1 MMLPKLRY
9 IILLALALRVAF
21 PVLILGLSNDVRVF
35 YDNDTI
41 EYIEPAR
48 GLIASG
54 QFTTKGVPEIERTPG
69 YPLLLI
75 PGIISC
81 HIELATIALQ
91 IVLSCFSVF
100 IIYKIGI
107 LLFDTTEIAILCAA
121 LYAVEPL
128 SIMYAARLY
137 SETLYA
143 TVLLIFLYFL
153 IRYLKSGA
161 LSDIILSATALAAT
175 AYVRP
180 ISYFMPSAITFALFL
195 WTLLRRSQ
203 NRNLFFHAAV
213 FFLIS
218 MSIIVVWQ
226 ARNKIETGYSGFSAI
241 SDQNLYFYVG
251 GGILAKKD
259 GVKLHEQLAKMG
271 YGVPE
276 TYFAL
281 HPEQRTWTQDEIHR
295 YRGREG
301 IKLVFENLRT
311 FFTLAFENTMTTLR
325 ETGATE
331 LLDMIKVDPTSP
343 EGARLKWILKLPL
356 FIVLL
361 AYWSLAAIG
370 VFSKRWANGAQL
382 MVLIVV
388 GAYLVLTASMGGI
401 GYSRFRHPVMPIV
414 CLMAGCGL
422 FTVLRGLKYRADPE
436 N

>member
-1 MMLPKLRY
+1 MGYLKLRY

-21 PVLILGLSNDVRVF
+21 PVLILGLSKDINVF

-48 GLIASG
+48 GLITSG
-54 QFTTKGVPEIERTPG
+54 QFATKGVPEIERTPG

-75 PGIISC
+75 PGIIFGR
-81 HIELATIALQ
+81 IELVTIALQ

-107 LLFDTTEIAILCAA
+107 LLFDTHEIAVLCAA
-121 LYAVEPL
+121 LLAVEPL
-128 SIMYAARLY
+128 SIMYAGRLY
-137 SETLYA
+137 SETLYS
-143 TVLLIFLYFL
+143 TVLVIFLYFL
-153 IRYLKSGA
+153 ISYLKSGA
-161 LSDIILSATALAAT
+161 LSDIILSAVAMAAT

-180 ISYFMPSAITFALFL
+180 ISYFMPSLIMFALFL
-195 WTLLRRSQ
+195 WALLRRSQ
-203 NRNLFFHAAV
+203 DRKLFLHAAV
-213 FFLIS
+213 FFLIP
-218 MSIIVVWQ
+218 MGIIVVWQ

-251 GGILAKKD
+251 GGILAKKN
-259 GVKLHEQLAKMG
+259 GVKPPEQLVKMG

-281 HPEQRTWTQDEIHR
+281 HPEQLTWTQDKIYR

-301 IKLVFENLRT
+301 IKLVFENLQT
-311 FFTLAFENTMTTLR
+311 FFSLAFENTITTLR
-325 ETGATE
+325 ETGATD
-331 LLDMIKVDPTSP
+331 LLDMIKVDPTSS
-343 EGARLKWILKLPL
+343 EGSGLKWILKLPL

-361 AYWSLAAIG
+361 AYWLLAAIG
-370 VFSKRWANGAQL
+370 VFSKRWANGSQL
-382 MVLIVV
+382 LVLIVV
-388 GAYLVLTASMGGI
+388 GAYLVLMASMGGI

-422 FTVLRGLKYRADPE
+422 FTILQRLKYRADLG

>member
-1 MMLPKLRY
+1 MVLPKLRY

-21 PVLILGLSNDVRVF
+21 PVLMLGLSKDVKVF

-48 GLIASG
+48 GLIASW
-54 QFTTKGVPEIERTPG
+54 QFATKGVPEIERTPG

-75 PGIISC
+75 PGIISG

-107 LLFDTTEIAILCAA
+107 LLFDTHEIAVLCAA
-121 LYAVEPL
+121 LLAVEPL
-128 SIMYAARLY
+128 SIMYAGRLY
-137 SETLYA
+137 SETLYS

-153 IRYLKSGA
+153 IRYLKTGA
-161 LSDIILSATALAAT
+161 LSDIILSATTLAAT

-203 NRNLFFHAAV
+203 NRKLFLHAAV

-218 MSIIVVWQ
+218 MGIIVVWQ

-259 GVKLHEQLAKMG
+259 GVKLHEQLVKMG

-295 YRGREG
+295 YRGKEG
-301 IKLVFENLRT
+301 DQ
-311 FFTLAFENTMTTLR
+311 A
-325 ETGATE
+325 
-331 LLDMIKVDPTSP
+331 
-343 EGARLKWILKLPL
+343 
-356 FIVLL
+356 
-361 AYWSLAAIG
+361 
-370 VFSKRWANGAQL
+370 
-382 MVLIVV
+382 
-388 GAYLVLTASMGGI
+388 
-401 GYSRFRHPVMPIV
+401 GY
-414 CLMAGCGL
+414 
-422 FTVLRGLKYRADPE
+422 
-436 N
+436 